1 MTIARRVLVADD
13 EPLARER
20 LRLLLSRHPSYQVV
34 AECTDGDEALAAI
47 ESERPDVAF
56 LDISMPGRTG
66 VDVAHELID
75 DARAPAIVFVTAYD
89 QFALRAFEVSAID
102 YLVKPVD
109 RERFDQMLQRVE
121 KRLDRSGPGPLG
133 DEVRALIDELRF
145 TSGLPKRFVV
155 RTPKGH
161 YFVRAEDIESATA
174 DGNYIALSAGGR
186 IHLVRETMKSFEAKV
201 DPAHFIRIH
210 RSAIVCIDRIARIEA
225 LGHGAY
231 RITMHSGA
239 RFDSSPTYGQRVLSL
254 LR

>member
-1 MTIARRVLVADD
+1 MTMTRRVLVADD

-20 LRLLLSRHPSYQVV
+20 LRLLLSRHPRYEVV
-34 AECTDGDEALAAI
+34 AECTDGDEALASI
-47 ESERPDVAF
+47 ESHRPDVAF
-56 LDISMPGRTG
+56 LDISMPGCTG
-66 VDVAHELID
+66 VDIAHALID
-75 DARAPAIVFVTAYD
+75 DADAPAIVFVTAYD

-121 KRLDRSGPGPLG
+121 RRLDRAEQGPLG
-133 DEVRALIDELRF
+133 DEVRALIHELRL

-161 YFVRAEDIESATA
+161 YFVRAEDIETATA

-186 IHLVRETMKSFEAKV
+186 THLVRETMKSFEAKV

-210 RSAIVCIDRIARIEA
+210 RSTIVCIDRIARIEA

-231 RITMHSGA
+231 RISMNSGA
-239 RFDSSPTYGQRVLSL
+239 RFDSSPTYGQRIIAL